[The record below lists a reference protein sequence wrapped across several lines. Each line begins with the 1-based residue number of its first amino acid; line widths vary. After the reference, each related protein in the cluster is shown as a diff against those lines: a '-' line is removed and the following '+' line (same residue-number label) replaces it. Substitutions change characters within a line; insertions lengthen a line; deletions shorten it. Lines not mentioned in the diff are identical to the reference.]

1 MAAEGVECERKRLRK
16 GNTMKTSLKT
26 NCCLILML
34 LLPTICLPQTN
45 PKNVPQPP
53 TEELK
58 KFDPF
63 LGKYSV
69 SGDFAKLQWT
79 GTLELK
85 TAIKGW
91 YIEQIILVKTEGID
105 REFRI
110 LATWDKNA
118 QKYRFWGF
126 QTLPVEQN
134 NEGEIRFEDDAMI
147 TAWVSVKPDGSR
159 VNLSN
164 RYKMVSKDK
173 LEIVSYKQVGNEPV
187 TTIGLLKGERAP

>member
-1 MAAEGVECERKRLRK
+1 
-16 GNTMKTSLKT
+16 MKTSLKT
-26 NCCLILML
+26 NCLVIVML
-34 LLPTICLPQTN
+34 LLPSICVPQTD

-53 TEELK
+53 SEELK

-63 LGKYSV
+63 LGRFNV
-69 SGDFAKLQWT
+69 SGDFGKLQWA

-91 YIEQIILVKTEGID
+91 YIEQTILVKTEGID

-110 LATWDKNA
+110 LTTWDKNA
-118 QKYRFWGF
+118 QKYRLWRF

-147 TAWVSVKPDGSR
+147 TAWVSVKPDGSQA
-159 VNLSN
+159 NFSN
-164 RYKMVSKDK
+164 RYRMVSKDK
-173 LEIVSYKQVGNEPV
+173 LEIMSYIQVGKGPV
-187 TTIGLLKGERAP
+187 TTIGTLKGDRVP